1 MEDGQ
6 PGKNIIMYNQGKI
19 LNYIDGSFIDS
30 NSQLF
35 YKKLNPHNGEFL
47 ANVAEG
53 LDVDVEKA
61 VSTAEQSFQI
71 WSKLTPV
78 QRGEYLYEIVQEMI
92 ISSSELAE
100 VISRDT
106 GKSPKDALQETKGA
120 IALGRFM
127 AGEGQRFYGRTTTS
141 GQPNKYP
148 MIIREPVGVAALII
162 SFNTPIANIAWKVF
176 PALICGNTVVL
187 KASEE
192 TPLTSDFFAR
202 LVQKANLP
210 PGVFNVIYG
219 TGSSVGSMLTK
230 HHSVKLISFTGSTA
244 VGKIISETVAHRLVK
259 VFLELGGKN
268 PLVVCDDADIDKA
281 VEWSVLSA
289 FSNAGQRC
297 ASASRIIVFDKV
309 YDLFK
314 AKFLKRTDE
323 LSLGIGNSD
332 DLGPVINEKQMN
344 RILSIINRGIA
355 DGATLLCGGK
365 RSRKENL
372 SNGWYIEPTLLE
384 GASPDSF
391 ISQEEVFGPVT
402 CLFRVNNLEQA
413 IELANNAQYGL
424 TASIHTTNIHR
435 AQYFTRNVEAG
446 VAIVNGGTFGSE
458 PNMPFGGVKN
468 SGNGHREPGTEALEI
483 YSNYKNII
491 TIVDPTKI

>member
-1 MEDGQ
+1 MRE
-6 PGKNIIMYNQGKI
+6 KI
-19 LNYIDGSFIDS
+19 QNYINGSFTDAT
-30 NSQLF
+30 SQSV
-35 YKKLNPHNGEFL
+35 YQKHNPHDGEFL
-47 ANVAEG
+47 IDVVEG
-53 LDVDVEKA
+53 TDADVENA
-61 VSTAEQSFQI
+61 LTAAKQAFRT

-78 QRGEYLYEIVQEMI
+78 QRGEYLYAIVQEMI
-92 ISSSELAE
+92 NSSSELAE
-100 VISRDT
+100 VISSDT
-106 GKSPKDALQETKGA
+106 GKSPKDALAETNGA

-127 AGEGQRFYGRTTTS
+127 ASEGQRFYGRTTTS
-141 GQPNKYP
+141 GQQNKYP

-187 KASEE
+187 KASED
-192 TPLTSDFFAR
+192 TPLTADFFTR

-219 TGSSVGSMLTK
+219 TGPAVGAMLTK
-230 HHSVKLISFTGSTA
+230 HPFVNLISFTGSTA

-281 VEWSVLSA
+281 IEWSILSA

-314 AKFLKRTDE
+314 TKFLKRTNE
-323 LSLGIGNSD
+323 LSLGNSNTD

-344 RILSIINRGIA
+344 RILSSIARGIA

-365 RSRKENL
+365 RSNKGNL
-372 SNGWYIEPTLLE
+372 SRGWYIEPTILE

-391 ISQEEVFGPVT
+391 ISQEELFGPVT
-402 CLFRVNNLEQA
+402 CLYKVNDLDQA
-413 IELANNAQYGL
+413 LELANNAQYGL
-424 TASIHTTNIHR
+424 TACIHTTNMHR
-435 AQYFTRNVEAG
+435 AQYFTRNVEVG
-446 VAIVNGGTFGSE
+446 VAVVNGGTFGSE

-468 SGNGHREPGTEALEI
+468 SGNGLREPGTEALEV

>member
-6 PGKNIIMYNQGKI
+6 LGRIMKLQRKI
-19 LNYIDGSFIDS
+19 QNYINGSFTDS
-30 NSQLF
+30 TSQIV
-35 YKKLNPHNGEFL
+35 YKKYNPHDGDFL
-47 ANVAEG
+47 IDVVEG
-53 LDVDVEKA
+53 SEIDVEQA
-61 VSTAEQSFQI
+61 VSTAKQTFKT

-78 QRGEYLYEIVQEMI
+78 QRGEYLYAIVQEMI
-92 ISSSELAE
+92 NSFSELAE
-100 VISRDT
+100 VITKET
-106 GKSPKDALQETKGA
+106 GKSPKDAIGEINGA

-127 AGEGQRFYGRTTTS
+127 AGEGHRFYGRTTTS
-141 GQPNKYP
+141 GQQNKYP
-148 MIIREPVGVAALII
+148 MIIREPVGVAVLII

-176 PALICGNTVVL
+176 PSLICGNTVVL
-187 KASEE
+187 KASED
-192 TPLTSDFFAR
+192 TPLTSDFFTR
-202 LVQKANLP
+202 IVQKANLP

-219 TGSSVGSMLTK
+219 TGPSVGSFLVK
-230 HHSVKLISFTGSTA
+230 HPYVNLISFTGSTA
-244 VGKIISETVAHRLVK
+244 VGKIISQSVAHRLIK

-314 AKFLKRTDE
+314 TKFLKRTEE
-323 LSLGIGNSD
+323 LSLGNCNSD

-344 RILSIINRGIA
+344 RILNSIQKGII

-365 RSRKENL
+365 RSEKVNL
-372 SNGWYIEPTLLE
+372 SKGWYVEPTILE
-384 GASPDSF
+384 GALPDSF
-391 ISQEEVFGPVT
+391 ISQEELFGPVT
-402 CLFRVNNLEQA
+402 CLYKVNSLDEA
-413 IELANNAQYGL
+413 LELANNSQYGL
-424 TASIHTTNIHR
+424 TACIHTTNLHR

-446 VAIVNGGTFGSE
+446 VAVINGGTFGSE

-468 SGNGHREPGTEALEI
+468 SGNGLREPGTEALEV

-491 TIVDPTKI
+491 TIVDLTKI